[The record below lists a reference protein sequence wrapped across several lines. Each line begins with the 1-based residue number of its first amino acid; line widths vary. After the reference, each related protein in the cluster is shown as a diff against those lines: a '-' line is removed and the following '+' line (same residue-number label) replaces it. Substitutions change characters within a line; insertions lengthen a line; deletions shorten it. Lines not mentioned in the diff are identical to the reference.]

1 MSLKRKVAYD
11 IVETLDRAT
20 VAAAGDGIGPF
31 SPRWCC
37 CSPACVPFDQCPN
50 FDPATGFVNW

>member
-20 VAAAGDGIGPF
+20 VAAASDGIGPF
-31 SPRWCC
+31 RPGG
-37 CSPACVPFDQCPN
+37 AAVPGLHPLFDQCPN
-50 FDPATGFVNW
+50 FDRRPVS